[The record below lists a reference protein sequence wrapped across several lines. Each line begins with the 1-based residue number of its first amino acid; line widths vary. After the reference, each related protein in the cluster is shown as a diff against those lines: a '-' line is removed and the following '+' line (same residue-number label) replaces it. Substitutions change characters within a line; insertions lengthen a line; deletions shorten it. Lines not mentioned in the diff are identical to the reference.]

1 MRTLNFFKASL
12 FGLAMCTAAFHF
24 VSCSDDKD
32 GELIVEPDI
41 TLADGQSSSLTFEWD
56 KSEASIKFNA
66 TADWKAT
73 LDGNSTSWVK
83 LSKTS
88 GKAGENISLPFVI
101 QENDSETGR
110 DLTLTLTCDKKS
122 VSVSIHQNANPDAV
136 KFMDK
141 ADIPNYE
148 KYICPGV
155 WNDGFQKG
163 PDHML
168 RDDAKWSWHRHAQ
181 SEHFFVFW
189 APEFGPDPNASSVPA
204 ALRVN
209 IDDLLA
215 KAEHFFE
222 TNVETLKMVE
232 VGQGKSRLD
241 NYKMQ
246 IYILYQTEWLATG
259 SGYDDVI
266 GALWVNPSTCQ
277 PVGSTIAHE
286 IGHSFQYQV
295 SCDKIF
301 QGLANEITGGWDRG
315 FRYGYGANGTG
326 GNGFWEQC
334 AQWQSYQDYPAEAF
348 AASNINVWLPNYH
361 RHFNHEWMRYQSY
374 WFQYYWVMKHGIEAV
389 GKVWNEAKYP
399 EDPLMTYQRVFCNND
414 QNALYADLY
423 DYATRAITY
432 DFGKIGD
439 YATESAKKY
448 KTTLFDAADNYYQV
462 GYASCPETSGFN
474 IIELNV
480 PEAGTAV
487 KAYFKGLASGSDLAA
502 DDPGNVLDVDGNI
515 VKNTTTY
522 NKTDNSG
529 NWRYGFVAIVDGK
542 PVYAP
547 MNSGKEGTVTY
558 TIPAKTDKLY
568 WVVLAAPDTY
578 TKHAWDD
585 DETND
590 AQWPYQVKF
599 ENTGVFGEF
608 TIDTTKE
615 PTDVTLEYNVTCN
628 AEQLGVYDLGSID
641 LRGSQELAQ
650 AFVMKPVIMESAMLP
665 VGSQPEEGKIVVG
678 IPTADG
684 YTFAGNANNG
694 FWCNI
699 DGSLGSWGA
708 GGVFFEIRNGFDLYY
723 GFRPADTMDGATPTP
738 AGTKAVMKPTLIYT
752 KGGVQYKATIV
763 INMQF

>member
-1 MRTLNFFKASL
+1 MKMIKN
-12 FGLAMCTAAFHF
+12 LAMWMLWMLLPLGFAA
-24 VSCSDDKD
+24 CSDDD
-32 GELIVEPDI
+32 GEVIVEPDI
-41 TLADGQSSSLTFEWD
+41 TLTDGQSSLTFEWE
-56 KSEASIKFNA
+56 KSEGSVKFNA
-66 TADWKAT
+66 TVDWKAT
-73 LDGNSTSWVK
+73 LEGSETGWVK

-88 GKAGENISLPFVI
+88 GKAGENISLPFVV
-101 QENDSETGR
+101 QENDSEDGR
-110 DLTLTLTCDKKS
+110 ELTLVLTCDKKS
-122 VSVSIHQNANPDAV
+122 VSVSIRQNANPDAV
-136 KFMDK
+136 KILDK
-141 ADIPNYE
+141 ADIPDYD
-148 KYICPGV
+148 KFICPGV

-189 APEFGPDPNASSVPA
+189 APEFGPDPSASTVPA
-204 ALRVN
+204 ALRVD

-215 KAEHFFE
+215 KAEHFYE

-232 VGQGKSRLD
+232 VGDGKSYLD

-259 SGYDDVI
+259 SGYDNVI

-295 SCDKIF
+295 SCDKIL
-301 QGLANEITGGWDRG
+301 QGLANEITGGYDRG

-334 AQWQSYQDYPAEAF
+334 AQWQSYQDYPAEAYS
-348 AASNINVWLPNYH
+348 SNHISLWLANSH

-374 WFQYYWVMKHGIEAV
+374 WFQYYWTMKHGIEAV
-389 GKVWNEAKYP
+389 GKVWNESKYP
-399 EDPLMTYQRVFCNND
+399 EDPIMTYQRVFCNND
-414 QNALYADLY
+414 LNLLYTDLY

-432 DFGKIGD
+432 DFGEIGD

-462 GYASCPETSGFN
+462 GYASCPEATGFN
-474 IIELNV
+474 VIELNV
-480 PEAGTAV
+480 PEAGTEV
-487 KAYFKGLASGSDLAA
+487 KVYFKGLASGSALAA

-515 VKNTTTY
+515 VKNTTKY
-522 NKTDNSG
+522 NSTDDSG
-529 NWRYGFVAIVDGK
+529 NWRYGFVAIANGK
-542 PVYAP
+542 PEYAP
-547 MNSGKEGTVTY
+547 MNSGKEGTATY
-558 TIPAKTDKLY
+558 TIPANTEKLY
-568 WVVLAAPDTY
+568 LVVLAAPDTY
-578 TKHAWDD
+578 ASHPWDD

-599 ENTGVFGEF
+599 ENTGIFGEF

-615 PTDVTLEYNVTCN
+615 PTDVTLEYNVTCD
-628 AEQLGVYDLGSID
+628 AGQLGVYDLGSID

-699 DGSLGSWGA
+699 DGSLGSWGV
-708 GGVFFEIRNGFDLYY
+708 GGVFFEIRNGFDLFY

-752 KGGVQYKATIV
+752 KDGVQYKATIV